1 MSAIKNL
8 TIQFH
13 LDFGY
18 WLRLY
23 MSVNLLVGTIII
35 LVSNFVSSFW
45 RLHFVG
51 VIMHLCEHMEER
63 YSDSFFL
70 VDFSSEIN
78 LKSIVVKNILY
89 PRKDENRTLLVLNIM
104 QFIHPKKTL

>member
-35 LVSNFVSSFW
+35 WVSNFVSSFW

-51 VIMHLCEHMEER
+51 VILCEHMEER
-63 YSDSFFL
+63 YSDSLFSVTFL
-70 VDFSSEIN
+70 
-78 LKSIVVKNILY
+78 LKSI
-89 PRKDENRTLLVLNIM
+89 
-104 QFIHPKKTL
+104 